1 MRVRLLLFLL
11 VLTVRVGPLA
21 AASPAADPAPQGLE
35 SIRTVTPVGAPQRGP
50 VAPGSGSESV
60 GTWWHRAKRALHHL
74 SGCALASAGLT
85 YAMIA
90 GVAFPGA
97 AVLGLTGAAIVVI
110 MCL

>member
-1 MRVRLLLFLL
+1 
-11 VLTVRVGPLA
+11 
-21 AASPAADPAPQGLE
+21 
-35 SIRTVTPVGAPQRGP
+35 